1 MDNFQLLSQGYSY
14 NTDDTPIMCFNGPK
28 SWQLGW
34 YSDYHVDLSTNNYN
48 WSGDLVGFAE
58 KSATAASDKMII
70 RIRNAYANRDTYVH
84 FNRKIGMNSG
94 TLEGGNEVLVSYR
107 AGGVDYKV
115 SNLVAKLNANGVY
128 TIDNIGGT
136 TKSVKIT
143 VNSINTSS
151 TPARAKVSIQLV
163 PKMTDD
169 LVVLPP
175 DTPVVAQTN
184 HPLLLLLILLPMILV
199 LLILTL
205 KLTRRFERTKEF
217 VRRARTVSLL
227 LTTATA
233 DPTPETGKSV
243 VLVESVPCA
252 SATAADGNM

>member
-1 MDNFQLLSQGYSY
+1 
-14 NTDDTPIMCFNGPK
+14 
-28 SWQLGW
+28 
-34 YSDYHVDLSTNNYN
+34 
-48 WSGDLVGFAE
+48 
-58 KSATAASDKMII
+58 MII
-70 RIRNAYANRDTYVH
+70 RIQNDFANNDTYVH
-84 FNRKIGMNSG
+84 FNRQIGMNSE
-94 TLEGGNEVLVSYR
+94 TKEGGDQVLVSTR
-107 AGGVDYKV
+107 TGGVDYAP
-115 SNLVAKLNANGVY
+115 SNLTAKLNASGVY
-128 TIDNIGGT
+128 TINDIGGNGDALT
-136 TKSVKIT
+136 IT